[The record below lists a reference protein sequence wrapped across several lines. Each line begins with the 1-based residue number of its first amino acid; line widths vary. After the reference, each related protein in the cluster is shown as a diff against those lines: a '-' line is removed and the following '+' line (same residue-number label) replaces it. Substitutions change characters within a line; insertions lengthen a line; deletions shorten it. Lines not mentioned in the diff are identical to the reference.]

1 MEFFLVVFM
10 ATFLVF
16 LAYAGLGMEQANRA
30 VPVLLLAFAVRLVVH
45 VLVMRPGLI
54 EYGGD
59 NRVYLARAMEVAA
72 YWRYGGS
79 GFVTSDQI
87 PSLYFMEVPCNL
99 FGIVVYLCDGPATL
113 ACTAVLATLSG
124 VLCIVMY
131 RFARILGA
139 DERAAFRLLVVVA
152 FLPALLL
159 HTSDTFKDGINA
171 FLVVV
176 CLWLVVSNVRRFD
189 VRKLVAVVPLLWALW
204 HVRPYMV
211 LMCALPLVFG
221 LSPVRRKL
229 SVGSLVAST
238 LVLIP
243 ILVLIAQADGG
254 ASFSA
259 LQEQLDQGQSELVR
273 LSGAEG
279 GSGVLF
285 EDGGDAWGALVPK
298 LLYTLLAPFPW
309 TEGSMALQLGKVDT
323 LLWYYLLYSALRGGR
338 LLWTRNRAL
347 LFVLVLFVVPGTI
360 AYATTMSNI
369 GLIFRQRMPIMLVV
383 SVLAA
388 VAWTGTGH
396 VRSRSTRPPGAPRP
410 AIPPRHTADSR
421 VTR

>member
-1 MEFFLVVFM
+1 
-10 ATFLVF
+10 
-16 LAYAGLGMEQANRA
+16 MEQASRA
-30 VPVLLLAFAVRLVVH
+30 IPVLLLAFAARLVVH
-45 VLVMRPGLI
+45 VLVMQPRLI

-59 NRVYLARAMEVAA
+59 NRVYLAKAMEVAA
-72 YWRYGGS
+72 YWRHEGFW
-79 GFVTSDQI
+79 FVTSDQI
-87 PSLYFMEVPCNL
+87 PSIYSMEVPCNL
-99 FGIVVYLCDGPATL
+99 FGVIVYLCDGPATL

-124 VLCIVMY
+124 GLCVVMY
-131 RFARILGA
+131 RFALTVGA

-171 FLVVV
+171 FLVVA

-189 VRKLVAVVPLLWALW
+189 VRKLVAVIPLLWALW

-211 LMCALPLVFG
+211 LMCAVPLVFG
-221 LSPVRRKL
+221 LSPVQRKL
-229 SVGSLVAST
+229 SVHSLIVSI

-254 ASFSA
+254 ASFTA
-259 LQEQLDQGQSELVR
+259 LQEQLDQGQSEMVR
-273 LSGAEG
+273 RSSAEG

-298 LLYTLLAPFPW
+298 LFYTLLAPFPW
-309 TEGSMALQLGKVDT
+309 MGGSLALQLGKVDT
-323 LLWYYLLYSALRGGR
+323 FLWYYLLYSALRGARR
-338 LLWTRNRAL
+338 LWGHNRAL
-347 LFVLVLFVVPGTI
+347 LFALVLFVAPGTV

-388 VAWTGTGH
+388 VAWTEAGRGERP
-396 VRSRSTRPPGAPRP
+396 RSRPPGHAPEPAVPPRP
-410 AIPPRHTADSR
+410 IAGSR
-421 VTR
+421 AAR